1 MGEQKNEVSKMSDRK
16 QTDSK
21 ILCGLWN
28 EFDCIPAGSC
38 TGTTDR
44 YPDTNSGVSM
54 ITLISAGF
62 SKKKW
67 GCLLTGSGTCKF
79 RNLSIQK
86 SANSGTSI
94 FKNKHFQKQV
104 LSEACISQI
113 LYCNPVFR
121 LCIGKM

>member
-44 YPDTNSGVSM
+44 YPEPDTDSGTNSGTNAS
-54 ITLISAGF
+54 
-62 SKKKW
+62 
-67 GCLLTGSGTCKF
+67 TGTGTNSGTC
-79 RNLSIQK
+79 
-86 SANSGTSI
+86 T
-94 FKNKHFQKQV
+94 
-104 LSEACISQI
+104 AC
-113 LYCNPVFR
+113 
-121 LCIGKM
+121 